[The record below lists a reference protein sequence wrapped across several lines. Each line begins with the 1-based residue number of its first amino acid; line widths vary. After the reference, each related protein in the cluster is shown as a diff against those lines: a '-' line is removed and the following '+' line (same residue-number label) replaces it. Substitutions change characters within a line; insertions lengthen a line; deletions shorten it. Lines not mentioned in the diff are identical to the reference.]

1 MSEFSES
8 RICRPASHPESP
20 FLPPSEPAS
29 PPDEEASEPLDAVS
43 DGDRDAGGRFV
54 AGNKAAKG
62 NPVAKQAAALRTELF
77 ACCTR
82 EAMRDGVQALLAK
95 FAKGDT
101 QAAKLVLGYVLGP
114 PESLD
119 LIATVTRLESLV
131 FKIVT
136 PEGENQ

>member
-1 MSEFSES
+1 
-8 RICRPASHPESP
+8 
-20 FLPPSEPAS
+20 
-29 PPDEEASEPLDAVS
+29 
-43 DGDRDAGGRFV
+43 
-54 AGNKAAKG
+54 
-62 NPVAKQAAALRTELF
+62 
-77 ACCTR
+77 
-82 EAMRDGVQALLAK
+82 MRDGVQALLAK